1 MYKYYPIY
9 RLTIMYGHILK
20 CPKCSSTY
28 AFSIERKLC
37 SKCGQGLWLEVKT
50 TSLDKYDEE
59 QGIWKYGGI
68 LPSVREEFKISLGEG
83 ESPLQKSLRIGEKT
97 GIRDLWIKDET
108 IEPTGSYLDRCSAL
122 FVSVVLNMGYEK
134 IITYSTGNLGA
145 SIAAYSSRA
154 GIKTHV
160 QVRPTIDLG
169 KLYQMIIYGAEVK
182 VVEAF
187 KEKKGVKNTAIA
199 VEYDPLINE
208 AKKTIMLEIFLQ
220 LNRRLPDYIILPMGE
235 GGLVYA
241 TYSMLKEIRRLSPTV
256 CKTRIVGV
264 QSEGCKPIVSAFEK
278 GLDFIEPES
287 ESKGRI
293 FDVSVPNPKF
303 GIAALKAIR
312 ETGGVAVS
320 VNDREIFEA
329 ISLLAEKEGI
339 LAEPAGSLSIAG
351 LLKLAREEVI
361 DKDSTVVCVVT
372 GSGLKDPKVMKEIA
386 HRKSDLGVLIEELS
400 GDFKLSSTKTAILRL
415 LSEREMYGYQI
426 WKGLREK
433 YGINVKIPTVYQ
445 HLNELVEKG
454 YVKKGES
461 KTIMGR
467 RRDYY
472 SLTER
477 GEALV

>member
-1 MYKYYPIY
+1 MSDYF
-9 RLTIMYGHILK
+9 LK
-20 CPKCSSTY
+20 CSKCNSTY

-37 SKCGQGLWLEVKT
+37 NKCGQGLWLEVKT
-50 TSLDKYDEE
+50 TSLDKCDEE

-68 LPSVREEFKISLGEG
+68 LPNVKREFRISLGEG
-83 ESPLQKSLRIGEKT
+83 ESPLQKSLRIREEVDV
-97 GIRDLWIKDET
+97 RELWIKDET
-108 IEPTGSYLDRCSAL
+108 MEPTGSYLDRCSAL
-122 FVSVVLNMGYEK
+122 FVSTILNMGYEK
-134 IITYSTGNLGA
+134 ILTYSTGNLGA
-145 SIAAYSSRA
+145 SISAYSSRA

-160 QVRPTIDLG
+160 QVKPTIDLG

-187 KEKKGVKNTAIA
+187 RERRGVKNTAIA

-220 LNRRLPDYIILPMGE
+220 LNKRLPDYVILPMGE

-241 TYSMLKEIRRLSPTV
+241 TYNMLKEIWRLNPKV
-256 CKTRIVGV
+256 NRTRIIGV
-264 QSEGCKPIVSAFEK
+264 QSEGCKPIVNAFEK
-278 GLDFIEPES
+278 SLDFIEPNL

-303 GIAALKAIR
+303 GIAALRAIR
-312 ETGGVAVS
+312 ETGGIAVS
-320 VNDREIFEA
+320 VSDREIFEA

-339 LAEPAGSLSIAG
+339 FAEPAGSLSIAG
-351 LLKLAREEVI
+351 LIKLVREGVI
-361 DKDSTVVCVVT
+361 DKSSTFVCIVT

-386 HRKSDLGVLIEELS
+386 HRKSSLGVLIEELS
-400 GDFKLSSTKTAILRL
+400 GGFRLSPTKTAILRL

-433 YGINVKIPTVYQ
+433 YGIHVKIPTVYQ

-454 YVKKGES
+454 YVRKGES

-467 RRDYY
+467 RREYY

-477 GEALV
+477 GEALA

>member
-9 RLTIMYGHILK
+9 RLTIMLDYILK
-20 CPKCSSTY
+20 CSKCGSTFN
-28 AFSIERKLC
+28 FSIERKLC
-37 SKCGQGLWLEVKT
+37 SKCEQGLWLEVKT
-50 TSLDKYDEE
+50 LSLDKHEGE
-59 QGIWKYGGI
+59 QGIWKYGGV
-68 LPSVREEFKISLGEG
+68 LPNVKREFRISLGEG
-83 ESPLQKSLRIGEKT
+83 DSPLQNSLRIREEIGVRE
-97 GIRDLWIKDET
+97 LWIKDET

-122 FVSVVLNMGYEK
+122 FVSVVLSMGYEK
-134 IITYSTGNLGA
+134 ILTYSTGNLGA

-187 KEKKGVKNTAIA
+187 REKKIKNTAVA

-208 AKKTIMLEIFLQ
+208 AKKTIMLETFFQ

-241 TYSMLKEIRRLSPTV
+241 TYRMLKDISRSSTS
-256 CKTRIVGV
+256 CKTRIIGV
-264 QSEGCKPIVSAFEK
+264 QSEDCKPIVNSFEK

-287 ESKGRI
+287 ESRGRI
-293 FDVSVPNPKF
+293 FDVSVSNPKF
-303 GIAALKAIR
+303 GVAALRAIR
-312 ETGGVAVS
+312 ETKGTAVS
-320 VNDREIFEA
+320 VGEKEVFEA
-329 ISLLAEKEGI
+329 LSLLAEKEGI
-339 LAEPAGSLSIAG
+339 LAEPAGSLPIAG
-351 LLKLAREEVI
+351 LIKLVKEGIIER
-361 DKDSTVVCVVT
+361 DSTVICVVT

-386 HRKSDLGVLIEELS
+386 HRKSSLGALIEELS
-400 GDFKLSSTKTAILRL
+400 GGFRLSPTKTAILRL
-415 LSEREMYGYQI
+415 LSEKNMYGYQI

-433 YGINVKIPTVYQ
+433 YGICVKIPTVYQ
-445 HLNELVEKG
+445 HLNELIGKG

-461 KTIMGR
+461 KTVMGR
-467 RRDYY
+467 RREYY